1 MPQIPGSLWERPDML
16 AALRARDIGQAFR
29 LLRQYAGLSQ
39 TTIGSLTGMS
49 QGKVSEIMN
58 GRQQVTMFEV
68 IERIADGLEMP
79 DTVRMALGLAPRT
92 APLAPIPPRDVG
104 QGFTPPSVD
113 LVQATGEGEAMP
125 QSGRDQRPRMSVT
138 IPNIQL
144 RAWRN
149 ERQLTRADMARWI
162 NETPVGRIERL
173 SVTEEHVRAWEA
185 GEITWPTSPF
195 RLALTQAT
203 GRTPEQ
209 LGFTPDRQPRSILV
223 EGVVLPDDALRA
235 EADLYGTMELAQQLQ
250 ASDLGTGTLEAL
262 AEAVDLLCRAY
273 PVVPAATLRDRT
285 RKRLAQITRLLSGR
299 LTLDQHRELLVITGW
314 LTALL
319 GCVHYDLGERE
330 EAETA
335 RRAAYEM
342 GRQVGHGELM
352 GWAYEMSAWFALVEG
367 RYEDVVKSARMGQA
381 AAGTSSAMVQLTL
394 QEARGLARI
403 GDRRE
408 ADRALTRG
416 ADALALLPIPEHPDH
431 HFVFDHAKWMFYAAT
446 AYTWLEDNDRAEEHA
461 LETIQMHTRPDGTSN
476 APMRVADAHLDLGIV
491 HARRGDLD
499 AAVSQGMAAFDID
512 RRSLTDLV
520 HRAGD
525 LDRLLL
531 QRYRREALAQ
541 EFHERYVTARFAL
554 GTRRPELLD

>member
-1 MPQIPGSLWERPDML
+1 
-16 AALRARDIGQAFR
+16 
-29 LLRQYAGLSQ
+29 
-39 TTIGSLTGMS
+39 
-49 QGKVSEIMN
+49 
-58 GRQQVTMFEV
+58 
-68 IERIADGLEMP
+68 MP
-79 DTVRMALGLAPRT
+79 D
-92 APLAPIPPRDVG
+92 D
-104 QGFTPPSVD
+104 
-113 LVQATGEGEAMP
+113 
-125 QSGRDQRPRMSVT
+125 
-138 IPNIQL
+138 IPNVQL

-149 ERQLTRADMARWI
+149 EHQLTRADMADRI
-162 NETPVGRIERL
+162 NATPAGIAERL
-173 SVTEEHVRAWEA
+173 NCDEERIRRWEA
-185 GEITWPTSPF
+185 GEVSWPHTSY
-195 RLALTQAT
+195 RLALTQLT
-203 GRTPEQ
+203 GLQPEA
-209 LGFTPDRQPRSILV
+209 LGFRQNRRGQSRLIEATVMP
-223 EGVVLPDDALRA
+223 PMDALRA

-250 ASDLGTGTLEAL
+250 ASDVGTGTLEAL

-273 PVVPAATLRDRT
+273 PVVSAATLRDRT
-285 RKRLAQITRLLSGR
+285 QKRLAQVNGLLGGR
-299 LTLDQHRELLVITGW
+299 ITLDQHRELLVITGW

-367 RYEDVVKSARMGQA
+367 RYEDVVTSARMGQA
-381 AAGTSSAMVQLTL
+381 SAGQSSAMVQLPL

-408 ADRALTRG
+408 ADKALTRG
-416 ADALALLPIPEHPDH
+416 ADILGKLPLPTNPDH
-431 HFVFDHAKWMFYAAT
+431 HFVFDHAKWVFYAAT

-476 APMRVADAHLDLGIV
+476 APMRVADAHIDLGIV

-499 AAVSQGMAAFDID
+499 AAVERGMAAFDID

-525 LDRLLL
+525 LDRILR
-531 QRYRREALAQ
+531 QRYRREVLAE
-541 EFHERYVTARFAL
+541 EFHERYVIARQAL
-554 GTRRPELLD
+554 SLRRSDLLD